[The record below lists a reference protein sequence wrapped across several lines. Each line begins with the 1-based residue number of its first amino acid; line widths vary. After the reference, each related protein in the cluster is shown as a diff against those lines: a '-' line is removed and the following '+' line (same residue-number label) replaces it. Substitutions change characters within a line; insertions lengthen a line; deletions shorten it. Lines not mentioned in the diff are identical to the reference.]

1 MYFYYPVN
9 TFKYIEDIQYAM
21 TNALKEVVSK
31 ILKTTSNSYMKR
43 IAKKALALNRP
54 IYYPED
60 LLHDSNVLSKFKNSE
75 IDSVYWFV
83 RDSGTH
89 VFIFTNRPSR
99 ASKQSN
105 YNEIKEEL
113 DFILGLWNANEH
125 HFYVTLNTCR
135 SITKSDFIKK
145 ATLWLESDKIIYK
158 SL

>member
-1 MYFYYPVN
+1 
-9 TFKYIEDIQYAM
+9 M

-31 ILKTTSNSYMKR
+31 ILKTTRNSYMKR

-54 IYYPED
+54 MYYPED

-89 VFIFTNRPSR
+89 MLIFTNRLSGASR
-99 ASKQSN
+99 QSN

-113 DFILGLWNANEH
+113 VLISELWDSNKH
-125 HFYVTLNTCR
+125 HFYVTPNTCR
-135 SITKSDFIKK
+135 YITKSDFIKK
-145 ATLWLESDKIIYK
+145 ATLWLESGRIIYK

>member
-1 MYFYYPVN
+1 
-9 TFKYIEDIQYAM
+9 M

-31 ILKTTSNSYMKR
+31 ILKTTRNSYMKR

-54 IYYPED
+54 MYYPED

-89 VFIFTNRPSR
+89 MLIFTNRLSGASR
-99 ASKQSN
+99 QSN

-113 DFILGLWNANEH
+113 VLISELWDSNKH
-125 HFYVTLNTCR
+125 HFYVTPNTCR
-135 SITKSDFIKK
+135 YITKSDFIKK
-145 ATLWLESDKIIYK
+145 ATLWLESGKIIYK

>member
-1 MYFYYPVN
+1 
-9 TFKYIEDIQYAM
+9 M
-21 TNALKEVVSK
+21 TNTLKEVVSK
-31 ILKTTSNSYMKR
+31 ILKTTRNSYMKR

-60 LLHDSNVLSKFKNSE
+60 LLHDSNLLSKFKNSE

-89 VFIFTNRPSR
+89 MLIFTNRPSG
-99 ASKQSN
+99 ASRQSN

-113 DFILGLWNANEH
+113 VLISEIWDSNKQ
-125 HFYVTLNTCR
+125 HFYVTPNTCR
-135 SITKSDFIKK
+135 YITKSDFIKK
-145 ATLWLESDKIIYK
+145 ATLWLESGKIIYK

>member
-1 MYFYYPVN
+1 
-9 TFKYIEDIQYAM
+9 M
-21 TNALKEVVSK
+21 TNTLKEVVSK
-31 ILKTTSNSYMKR
+31 ILKTTRNSYMKR

-60 LLHDSNVLSKFKNSE
+60 LLHDSNLLSKFKNSG

-89 VFIFTNRPSR
+89 MLIFTNRPSG
-99 ASKQSN
+99 ASRQSN

-113 DFILGLWNANEH
+113 VLISEIWDSNKQ
-125 HFYVTLNTCR
+125 HFYVTPNTCR
-135 SITKSDFIKK
+135 YITKSDFIKK
-145 ATLWLESDKIIYK
+145 ATLWLESGKIIYK

>member
-1 MYFYYPVN
+1 
-9 TFKYIEDIQYAM
+9 M
-21 TNALKEVVSK
+21 TNTLKEVVSK
-31 ILKTTSNSYMKR
+31 ILKTTRNSYMKR

-89 VFIFTNRPSR
+89 MLIFTNRPSG
-99 ASKQSN
+99 ASRQSN

-113 DFILGLWNANEH
+113 VLISEIWDSNKQ
-125 HFYVTLNTCR
+125 HFYVTPNTCR
-135 SITKSDFIKK
+135 YITKSDFIKK
-145 ATLWLESDKIIYK
+145 ATLWLESGKIIYK